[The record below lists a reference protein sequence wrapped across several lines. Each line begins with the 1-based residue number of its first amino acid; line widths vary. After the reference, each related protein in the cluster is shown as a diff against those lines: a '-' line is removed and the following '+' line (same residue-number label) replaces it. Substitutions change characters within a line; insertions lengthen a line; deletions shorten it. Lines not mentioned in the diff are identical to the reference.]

1 MGEGACGGP
10 IGEGA
15 WGGPTAGDVAWG
27 GGMGERGCCGG
38 PMGEAALPA
47 LGLGADMVLY
57 GERNMLHWGTH
68 TFLSPPYKLSLNY
81 FYVLTTIIKT
91 NLLGLKDAS

>member
-15 WGGPTAGDVAWG
+15 WGGPTAGEVAWG
-27 GGMGERGCCGG
+27 GGMGERDCWGG

-47 LGLGADMVLY
+47 LGLGADM
-57 GERNMLHWGTH
+57 MLTAG
-68 TFLSPPYKLSLNY
+68 SRQRPRSR
-81 FYVLTTIIKT
+81 
-91 NLLGLKDAS
+91 

>member
-15 WGGPTAGDVAWG
+15 WGGPTAGEVACG
-27 GGMGERGCCGG
+27 GGMGERDCWGG

-47 LGLGADMVLY
+47 LGLGADIVLW
-57 GERNMLHWGTH
+57 GEEWGC
-68 TFLSPPYKLSLNY
+68 
-81 FYVLTTIIKT
+81 IKT
-91 NLLGLKDAS
+91 RTGL

>member
-15 WGGPTAGDVAWG
+15 WGGPTAGEVAWG
-27 GGMGERGCCGG
+27 GGMGERDCWGG

-47 LGLGADMVLY
+47 LGLGADMMLW
-57 GERNMLHWGTH
+57 GEERSYIRH
-68 TFLSPPYKLSLNY
+68 TQGILTELSNQS
-81 FYVLTTIIKT
+81 TRIKGYQKNSFIET
-91 NLLGLKDAS
+91 